1 MSKHNWGE
9 IVRIKGKK
17 YVELSK
23 AERELEILREAL
35 EGIIHDYDHYG
46 NVSKGLKFEIDHA
59 RKLI

>member
-35 EGIIHDYDHYG
+35 ESIVHDYDHYG
-46 NVSKGLKFEIDHA
+46 NVSKGLQLEIDHA
-59 RKLI
+59 RRLI